1 MSLWARFVIAMAAL
15 IAVTAAAVGSLSYN
29 HLRDLV
35 VPRELDRMALHLQ
48 VTSAPLPAIVN
59 AAADDVLV
67 AAASSA
73 ARGVVRAG
81 HNGGIDP
88 VDGVA
93 GTVWRERLAAIF
105 LRQMSAEPRYL
116 QFRLIGNDDGGRE
129 IVRVERK
136 AGKLQMT
143 PRDELQQKGDRDYFR
158 QAITLQDGAISVSPI
173 ELNVERGEIED
184 PPQPV
189 IRVSTPM
196 LAEDG
201 EPFGILI
208 INVDLAAIFTDME
221 AEMEP
226 DRSLYVVN
234 AQGDYL
240 LSPDRT
246 HDFAFQRGSGTA
258 RIGDDFPVLA
268 SVIAARQT
276 LAEVTEDNAGE
287 AFGVVLK
294 PVTLAG
300 TGPIFVAEA
309 IPYETLTA
317 VAERAQQPILIGAL
331 VATCGAIVIALLLAR
346 GLVRP
351 IREMTVAA
359 EAMERGE
366 TPILPTRASG
376 EIGTLA
382 RAFKSMATEVADK
395 RASLSKALAEQRR
408 INAELHE
415 KSARERLL
423 GMAVDTSDDAIIIH
437 DLEGRI
443 QTWNEAA
450 TRLYGYGQDEV
461 VGQRTELIIPPDRHD
476 EFYDLL
482 EKVRAGERVRH
493 FETVRLTKGGERVD
507 VSLSI
512 SPVRDE
518 TGELIGA
525 SKIARDI
532 TERKRADAERA
543 TRTEELARSNSELE
557 QFAYIAAHDLQEPL
571 RMVASYTE
579 LLSQRYQGQLDERAD
594 KYIGYAVDGAKR
606 MKLLINDLL
615 AFSRVK
621 SQGQPFADVDTEAL
635 LRSVVASLR
644 GAIEASGA
652 RVEVN
657 DMPNVTGDEVQLG
670 QVFQNLIGNAIKFHS
685 GEPPNIYVRAK
696 KRDGVWV
703 FSVAD
708 NGIGID
714 RKFAERIFQMFQ
726 RLHERGRYEGSGIG
740 LAISK
745 KIVERHGGK
754 IWFESSPGIGTT
766 FYFTIPAA

>member
-15 IAVTAAAVGSLSYN
+15 IAVTAAAVGWLSYN

-48 VTSAPLPAIVN
+48 VTSAPLPAIVD

-73 ARGVVRAG
+73 ARGVVRADR
-81 HNGGIDP
+81 NGGEDP
-88 VDGVA
+88 VDGVT
-93 GTVWRERLAAIF
+93 GTVWRERLAALF

-116 QFRLIGNDDGGRE
+116 QFRLIGTDDDGRE
-129 IVRVERK
+129 IVRVDRK
-136 AGKLQMT
+136 DDKLLRT
-143 PRDELQQKGDRDYFR
+143 RGDALQQKGERDYFR
-158 QAITLQDGAISVSPI
+158 QAIGLAEGAISVSPI
-173 ELNVERGEIED
+173 ELNVERGKIDE

-196 LAEDG
+196 LAENG

-208 INVDLAAIFTDME
+208 INVDLAAIFAGME

-234 AQGDYL
+234 AKGDYL

-246 HDFAFQRGSGTA
+246 RDFAFQRGSGTA
-258 RIGDDFPVLA
+258 RIGDEFPALVPA
-268 SVIAARQT
+268 IAARQT
-276 LAEVTEDNAGE
+276 LAEVMEDNAGE

-300 TGPIFVAEA
+300 TEPIFVAEA

-317 VAERAQQPILIGAL
+317 VAERAQLPILVGAL

-346 GLVRP
+346 SLVRP
-351 IREMTVAA
+351 IREMTLAA

-382 RAFKSMATEVADK
+382 RAFKSMATEVAEK

-443 QTWNEAA
+443 LTWNDAA

-461 VGQRTELIIPPDRHD
+461 GGQRTELIIPPDRHD

-482 EKVRAGERVRH
+482 EKVRAGEPVRH
-493 FETVRLTKGGERVD
+493 FETVRLTKEGERVD

-543 TRTEELARSNSELE
+543 TRTEELARSNAELE

-579 LLSQRYQGQLDERAD
+579 LLSQRYKGQLDERAD

-621 SQGQPFADVDTEAL
+621 SQGQPFADVDMEAL
-635 LRSVVASLR
+635 LRSVLASLH
-644 GAIEASGA
+644 GVIEASGA
-652 RVEVN
+652 KVEVKG
-657 DMPNVTGDEVQLG
+657 MPNVMGDEVQLG

-685 GEPPNIYVRAK
+685 DRPPKIYVRAK

-708 NGIGID
+708 NGIGIE

-754 IWFESSPGIGTT
+754 IWFESSPGLGTT
-766 FYFTIPAA
+766 FYFTIPVA